1 MIDKQITL
9 IATTRYGLER
19 IVKNELN
26 ALGFNDLD
34 VSAGL
39 IAFPAQLTDIP
50 RVNLWLRTVDRV
62 RVKIGDFKAVTFDE
76 LFEQTK
82 ALPWEE
88 WISADGRFIIT
99 GKSNKSTLFSIR
111 SSQAIVNK
119 AIAERLMDAYDTD
132 HLPESGPAYTVQVS
146 LHNDIATLSIDTSGA
161 GLHKRGF
168 REEAGEAPLKET
180 LASVLVQLS
189 VWDRDRRL
197 IDPMCGSGTIL
208 IEAAMIA
215 RNIAP
220 GLQRSFASEQ
230 WDVLGKE
237 MWQVARREAIAAQCE
252 WENPQLFGYDINPV
266 VLEVARRN
274 AHKAGVGS
282 DIVFAEQEVKKLW
295 IDRQYGVI
303 ITNPPYGMRMADFMQ
318 MNQIYIALNKMF
330 RKKMGWSV
338 YVFTADKKF
347 PDYFHRSRP
356 TRVRK
361 LYNGPIEANYYQYM
375 GEKPKRVSAENPS
388 PKQQKDPLHGVTLQM
403 MLEYL
408 VDKVGWDV
416 LGDRINIRCF
426 QNNPTIK
433 SSLTF
438 LRRTEWARK
447 QVEKFYLTQFRAE
460 SRR

>member
-1 MIDKQITL
+1 MLSKQITL
-9 IATTRYGLER
+9 LATTRYGLER
-19 IVKNELN
+19 VVKNELL

-39 IAFPAQLTDIP
+39 IAFPATVADIP

-62 RVKIGDFKAVTFDE
+62 RVVVGEFKAVTFDD

-99 GKSNKSTLFSIR
+99 GKSHKSTLFSIR

-119 AIAERLMDAYDTD
+119 AIAERLMAAHDTD
-132 HLPESGPAYTVQVS
+132 HLPETGAVYTVQIA
-146 LHNDIATLSIDTSGA
+146 LHNDIATLSLDTSGA

-180 LASVLVQLS
+180 LAAALVQLS
-189 VWDRDRRL
+189 VWNRDRRL
-197 IDPMCGSGTIL
+197 VDPMCGSGTIL

-220 GLQRSFASEQ
+220 GLRRSFASEQ
-230 WDVLGKE
+230 WGVIGEDV
-237 MWQVARREAIAAQCE
+237 WQTARREAIAAQRD
-252 WENPQLFGYDINPV
+252 WENPKLFGYDIDSK

-274 AHKAGVGS
+274 ARKAGVAD

-303 ITNPPYGMRMADFMQ
+303 ITNPPYGMRMADFQQ

-330 RKKMGWSV
+330 RKKAGWSV

-347 PDYFHRSRP
+347 PDYFHRARP
-356 TRVRK
+356 TRIRK
-361 LYNGPIEANYYQYM
+361 LYNGPIEANYYQYV
-375 GEKPKRVSAENPS
+375 GEKPRVISAETHPAKS
-388 PKQQKDPLHGVTLQM
+388 KDPLHAVTLQM
-403 MLEYL
+403 MLEHL
-408 VDKVGWDV
+408 VDTVGWET
-416 LGDRINIRCF
+416 LGQQINIRCF
-426 QNNPTIK
+426 QNNPSVK
-433 SSLTF
+433 SSLKF
-438 LRRTEWARK
+438 LRRTPWARE
-447 QVEKFYLTQFRAE
+447 QVERFYLTQL
-460 SRR
+460 